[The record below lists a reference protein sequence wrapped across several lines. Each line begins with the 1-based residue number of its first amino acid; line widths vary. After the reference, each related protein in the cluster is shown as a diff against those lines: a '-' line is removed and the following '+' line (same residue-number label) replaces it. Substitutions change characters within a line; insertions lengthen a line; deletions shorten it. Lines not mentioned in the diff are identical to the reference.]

1 MENKDID
8 AKLPESKGK
17 WGEGGGGGH
26 NPCIPIEL
34 RLNVSFS
41 IVF

>member
-17 WGEGGGGGH
+17 WGRGGH
-26 NPCIPIEL
+26 NPRIPIEL

-41 IVF
+41 SVF